1 MWDVMSKDSY
11 SDGLGNSRVA
21 FLGHELF
28 LGSVKNGTVES
39 LVLSWTGGGNNEQEA
54 PSGCAPGR
62 IGSIVLDKQAS
73 LAFKEHSHGCPLMFL
88 NRQEIKVQVWFPKP
102 DSHLRSTL
110 QSPRAGGDA
119 GLDSSC
125 DRMNWIWVWRSPVL
139 ANKHSGHIVLSSLS
153 QGKRTH

>member
-1 MWDVMSKDSY
+1 MWWAKTVILM
-11 SDGLGNSRVA
+11 GWETLEWH
-21 FLGHELF
+21 FLDTSFF
-28 LGSVKNGTVES
+28 LEAWKMAQLS
-39 LVLSWTGGGNNEQEA
+39 LVLSWTGGSNNEQEA

-110 QSPRAGGDA
+110 QSPWAGGDA

-153 QGKRTH
+153 QGKRAH